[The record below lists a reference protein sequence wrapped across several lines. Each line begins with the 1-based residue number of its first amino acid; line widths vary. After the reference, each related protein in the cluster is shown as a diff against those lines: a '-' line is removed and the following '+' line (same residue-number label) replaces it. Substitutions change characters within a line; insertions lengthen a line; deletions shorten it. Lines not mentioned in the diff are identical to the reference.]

1 MEVIGI
7 DLGGTKVAGG
17 IISSDGKIVRRNSKK
32 IKNRSGRDVGG
43 QIRSLI
49 STLLADGSKN
59 NLNIGSLGISLPGI
73 YYSDSGRAWAPN
85 IAGWEEYPLLEEL
98 SAEYDN
104 LSINIDSDRAAYILG
119 ETWQGVAQGSRDAIF
134 IAVGTG
140 IGAGIMVDGDILRGA
155 HDIAGATGWMALNRP
170 FKKGYEKFGCFE
182 YHASGDGL
190 ARSAIDLIEENQ
202 NYKGP
207 LRKKGSRHIS
217 SYDIFREYD
226 NNDPI
231 AKQVIKQAIVFWGMA
246 TANFISL
253 FNPEIIVFGGGIF
266 GPAER
271 FLMEIKK
278 EAERW
283 AQPIAFQEATFATTA
298 LGEDAGLVGAG
309 KLAYN
314 AITKAN

>member
-59 NLNIGSLGISLPGI
+59 NLNIGSLGISVPGI

-182 YHASGDGL
+182 YHSSGDGL
-190 ARSAIDLIEENQ
+190 ARSAIDLLEEKQ

-207 LRKKGSRHIS
+207 LRKKGSRDIS
-217 SYDIFREYD
+217 SYDIFREFD

-253 FNPEIIVFGGGIF
+253 FNPEIIVFGGGVF